1 MLRRLTQQWVSQTPL
16 VTGSPS
22 VAHAVEL
29 LRVPGAWALALRDV
43 SGLGSQPSCSLC
55 ERTSCR
61 HASQGARWAHVAP
74 GGSRFPSLSDGC
86 AGPLG
91 VATVGPLPPA
101 PAASGRAGRAAAV
114 FRPSPDVAEAVW
126 ELRSESAVWVSVDTC
141 NCN

>member
-22 VAHAVEL
+22 VARRGAPAGPWCLRSGAERREWAQQPALLQPLRKDQLQARVKELDGPTLRQAGAV
-29 LRVPGAWALALRDV
+29 
-43 SGLGSQPSCSLC
+43 SLPFP
-55 ERTSCR
+55 T
-61 HASQGARWAHVAP
+61 VAP
-74 GGSRFPSLSDGC
+74 
-86 AGPLG
+86 GPLG
-91 VATVGPLPPA
+91 VAAVGPLPPA